1 MPANITAAETC
12 CGSQCRTAQ
21 MKEMKTPKGALRCF
35 FFFFKSTWLL
45 LLLFFSPS
53 SSTPVLFALW
63 AYFTS
68 RLARKK
74 KNGNSRTRR
83 APSHLFR
90 NTGDDDR
97 QSFSSYISMSRLN
110 AIRRQRTPPISLA
123 HLPCLLC
130 PEAAESGPAESG
142 PAATEPVVDCWPGPV
157 LCLSLSFHVPVRV
170 TSCLAFLFVHQL
182 ERIDR
187 KFPVRTVS
195 VLTKIGRVVIVN
207 AAGPRT

>member
-74 KNGNSRTRR
+74 KGNSRTPETSAHPAPLSTPSIYCINFSIEKSRR
-83 APSHLFR
+83 
-90 NTGDDDR
+90 D
-97 QSFSSYISMSRLN
+97 
-110 AIRRQRTPPISLA
+110 
-123 HLPCLLC
+123 
-130 PEAAESGPAESG
+130 
-142 PAATEPVVDCWPGPV
+142 
-157 LCLSLSFHVPVRV
+157 
-170 TSCLAFLFVHQL
+170 
-182 ERIDR
+182 
-187 KFPVRTVS
+187 
-195 VLTKIGRVVIVN
+195 
-207 AAGPRT
+207 